1 MWKDRL
7 ITFAIVVAG
16 VIAASFVSGFI
27 ARRSAAAAA
36 APKA

>member
-7 ITFAIVVAG
+7 ITFAVAG